1 MDSEGIRGSI
11 ESAVAY
17 LSEHPN
23 EAAYTDAAAVARIDT
38 GLRVQITGPNE
49 ASVVTDMPASV
60 GGSDSAPSAGWLFRA
75 AVAGCVATLI
85 AMRAAQSSVSL
96 GDLEVTVDSESDD
109 RGILGIDDTVP
120 AGPLSLRIHVRVA
133 ATDGTNSDPLVE
145 IVHWAVA
152 HCPVSDAASR
162 AVPLRVDVETGE
174 GPPV

>member
-1 MDSEGIRGSI
+1 MDSEGIRRSI

-17 LSEHPN
+17 VTEHPE
-23 EAAYTDAAAVARIDT
+23 EAAYTDSAAVARIDA
-38 GLRVQITGPNE
+38 GLLCRITGPNE

-60 GGSDSAPSAGWLFRA
+60 GGGDSAPSAGWLFRA

-85 AMRAAQSSVSL
+85 AMRAAQRSVTL

-120 AGPLSLRIHVRVA
+120 AGPLSLQVAVRIA
-133 ATDGTNSDPLVE
+133 STDGTDRDALVQ

-162 AVPLRVDVETGE
+162 SVPMRVDVETGE
-174 GPPV
+174 GRSV